1 MIYYLLIIIGFLTR
15 FMPHPMNFT
24 AVGAIALFSGY
35 YFKDKRIAF
44 IVPMAIML
52 LSDWKL
58 GFYELPL
65 LLSVY
70 VAFALVVLL
79 GIAIKSK
86 KWYWS
91 LPMSLVGTISFFLIT
106 NGAVWA
112 FANWYPHTI
121 AGLMTCYVEG
131 IPFMRN
137 AFMGDLAYTFIFFSA
152 AEIAMLLANKLEI
165 KNKQK
170 IFAGG
175 RI

>member
-44 IVPMAIML
+44 VVPMAIML

-58 GFYELPL
+58 DFYDWQL
-65 LLSVY
+65 LASVY
-70 VAFALVVLL
+70 FAFALVVLL
-79 GIAIKSK
+79 GIIIKNK
-86 KWYWS
+86 KWFWA
-91 LPMSLVGTISFFLIT
+91 LPMSIAGTISFFLIT

-121 AGLMTCYVEG
+121 AGLMLCYAEG
-131 IPFMRN
+131 IPFLKN
-137 AFMGDLAYTFIFFSA
+137 AFMGDLTYTFIFFGIVQLA
-152 AEIAMLLANKLEI
+152 ILLANKFEI

-170 IFAGG
+170 LFANGK
-175 RI
+175 I

>member
-1 MIYYLLIIIGFLTR
+1 
-15 FMPHPMNFT
+15 MPHPMNFT

-44 IVPMAIML
+44 IVPMTIML

-65 LLSVY
+65 LASVY
-70 VAFALVVLL
+70 FAFALVVLL
-79 GIAIKSK
+79 GIIIKNK

-91 LPMSLVGTISFFLIT
+91 LPMSLAGTVSFFLIT

-112 FANWYPHTI
+112 FANWYPHTF
-121 AGLMTCYVEG
+121 AGLMTCYAEG
-131 IPFMRN
+131 IPFVRN
-137 AFMGDLAYTFIFFSA
+137 AFMGDLTYIFVFFGA
-152 AEIAMLLANKLEI
+152 AQLAILFANKFEI

-170 IFAGG
+170 IFANGK
-175 RI
+175 I